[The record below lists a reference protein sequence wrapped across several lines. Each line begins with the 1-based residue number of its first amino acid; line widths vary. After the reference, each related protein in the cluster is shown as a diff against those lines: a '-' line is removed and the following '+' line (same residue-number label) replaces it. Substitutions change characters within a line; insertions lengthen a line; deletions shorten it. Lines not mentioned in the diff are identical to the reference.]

1 MPRPAPDLPPQK
13 TQRPS
18 REAELAPGKVEWTP
32 QQKDAP
38 PGLSFGRLAWR
49 RFRCDRLA
57 VAGALFIILL
67 IALATAAPLVVTH
80 LTHHPPYQQHMMDT
94 IRLDGQQIEVV
105 DDDGLPVGP
114 NRVFLLGADLTGRD
128 VLSRII
134 YGARV
139 SLLVAILATGVS
151 LLIGL
156 IWGTVA
162 AFYGGI
168 VDAFLSRIMELMMA
182 FPILLLAIALA
193 SAMQSSSLTVVILII
208 GFVNWTYVGRI
219 VRGQVLS
226 LRQREFVEAARALG
240 AGDGH
245 IMFRVILPNLMAP
258 LIVYGTLA
266 VAGNILF
273 ETALSFLGLGVQPP
287 TPSWGNMIREGMA
300 YYNVAWWIT
309 GFPGLFILLTVLAF
323 NLMGDGLR
331 DALDPH
337 TISRK

>member
-1 MPRPAPDLPPQK
+1 MPRMAADVPPEKTQLPPPETDLETK
-13 TQRPS
+13 TAS
-18 REAELAPGKVEWTP
+18 AGGEAVS
-32 QQKDAP
+32 
-38 PGLSFGRLAWR
+38 PGLSFGRMAWH
-49 RFRCDRLA
+49 RFRRDRLA
-57 VAGALFIILL
+57 VAGALFIVLL
-67 IALATAAPLVVTH
+67 LALAAAAPLVVRH
-80 LTHHPPYQQHMMDT
+80 FTHHPPYQQHMMDT
-94 IRLDGQQIEVV
+94 IHIGGREIDVV

-114 NRVFLLGADLTGRD
+114 NRIFLLGADLTGRD

-156 IWGTVA
+156 VWGTVA
-162 AFYGGI
+162 AFYGGF
-168 VDAFLSRIMELMMA
+168 VDSVLSRIMELMMA

-193 SAMQSSSLTVVILII
+193 SAMQSSSLVVVVLII

-226 LRQREFVEAARALG
+226 LRRREFVEAARALG

-337 TISRK
+337 AVRRT

>member
-1 MPRPAPDLPPQK
+1 MK
-13 TQRPS
+13 T
-18 REAELAPGKVEWTP
+18 AAKGGAVV
-32 QQKDAP
+32 P
-38 PGLSFGRLAWR
+38 PGLSVGQLAWR
-49 RFRCDRLA
+49 RFRRDRLA

-67 IALATAAPLVVTH
+67 LATAAAAPLVVTH
-80 LTHHPPYQQHMMDT
+80 LIHHSPYQQHMMDT
-94 IRLDGQQIEVV
+94 IQLDGRQVEVV

-114 NRVFLLGADLTGRD
+114 NRVFPLGADLTGRD

-156 IWGTVA
+156 VWGVVS
-162 AFYGGI
+162 AFYGGL

-193 SAMQSSSLTVVILII
+193 SAMQSSSLLVVILII

-245 IMFRVILPNLMAP
+245 IMFRVILPNLVAP

>member
-1 MPRPAPDLPPQK
+1 MPRLAADLPPKK
-13 TQRPS
+13 TGPPS
-18 REAELAPGKVEWTP
+18 RTAGSAAKRGPSAEKE
-32 QQKDAP
+32 AP

-49 RFRCDRLA
+49 RFCRDRLA
-57 VAGALFIILL
+57 VAGSVFIVLL
-67 IALATAAPLVVTH
+67 IASAATAPLVVTH
-80 LTHHPPYQQHMMDT
+80 LTRHSPYQQHMMDT
-94 IRLDGQQIEVV
+94 IRLDDQEVDVV

-156 IWGTVA
+156 VWGMVA

-193 SAMQSSSLTVVILII
+193 SAMQSSSLAVVILII

-240 AGDGH
+240 AGDAH

-337 TISRK
+337 AISRK

>member
-1 MPRPAPDLPPQK
+1 MPRPAEDVPSQASQRPPQ
-13 TQRPS
+13 R
-18 REAELAPGKVEWTP
+18 AESAPYR
-32 QQKDAP
+32 KDAR

-49 RFRCDRLA
+49 RFLSDRLA
-57 VAGALFIILL
+57 VAGGLFIILL
-67 IALATAAPLVVTH
+67 LTTAAAAPLVAGH
-80 LTHHPPYQQHMMDT
+80 LIHHSPYQQHMMDT
-94 IRLDGQQIEVV
+94 IRIDGRQVEVV

-134 YGARV
+134 YGARI

-151 LLIGL
+151 LFIGL
-156 IWGTVA
+156 VWGMVA

-168 VDAFLSRIMELMMA
+168 VDTFLSRIMELMMA

-193 SAMQSSSLTVVILII
+193 SAMQSSSLAVVILII

-245 IMFRVILPNLMAP
+245 IMFRVILPNLVAP

-337 TISRK
+337 AVSRK

>member
-1 MPRPAPDLPPQK
+1 MARK
-13 TQRPS
+13 TATTGVTVFP
-18 REAELAPGKVEWTP
+18 T
-32 QQKDAP
+32 
-38 PGLSFGRLAWR
+38 GLSVGRLAWR
-49 RFRCDRLA
+49 RFRRDRLA
-57 VAGALFIILL
+57 VAGALFIVLL
-67 IALATAAPLVVTH
+67 LATAAAAPLVVTH
-80 LTHHPPYQQHMMDT
+80 LIHHSPYQQHMMDT
-94 IRLDGQQIEVV
+94 IQLDGEQVEVV

-114 NRVFLLGADLTGRD
+114 NRIFLLGADLTGRD

-139 SLLVAILATGVS
+139 SLLMAILATGVS

-156 IWGTVA
+156 VWGVVS
-162 AFYGGI
+162 AFYGGL

-193 SAMQSSSLTVVILII
+193 SAMQSSSLLVVILII

-245 IMFRVILPNLMAP
+245 IMFRVILPNLVAP

>member
-1 MPRPAPDLPPQK
+1 MPRPSADVPPRK
-13 TQRPS
+13 MHRPP
-18 REAELAPGKVEWTP
+18 REDDVTTRTATAEGRAV
-32 QQKDAP
+32 P

-49 RFRCDRLA
+49 RFRRDRLA
-57 VAGALFIILL
+57 VAGGLFIVLL
-67 IALATAAPLVVTH
+67 LAAAAAAPLVVTH
-80 LTHHPPYQQHMMDT
+80 LTRHPPYQQHMMDT
-94 IRLDGQQIEVV
+94 IRLDGRQVEVV

-134 YGARV
+134 YGARI

-151 LLIGL
+151 LFIGL
-156 IWGTVA
+156 VWGMVA

-193 SAMQSSSLTVVILII
+193 SAMQSSSLAVVILII

-240 AGDGH
+240 AGDAH
-245 IMFRVILPNLMAP
+245 IMFRVILPNLVAP

-337 TISRK
+337 AISRK